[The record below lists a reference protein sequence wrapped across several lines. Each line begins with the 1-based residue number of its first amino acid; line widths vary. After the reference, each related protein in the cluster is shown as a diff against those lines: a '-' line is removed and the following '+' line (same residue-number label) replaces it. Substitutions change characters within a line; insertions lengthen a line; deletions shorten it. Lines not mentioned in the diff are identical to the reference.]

1 MYQFI
6 SSIVTGNDNDNMN
19 TYEILLVSHLSQA
32 LLTNVTRL
40 NQKKATKI
48 ENQKKKKANDF
59 SFEDETNDNNE
70 NKENKEKD
78 EEEEDMNKEYL
89 LQTEIIGAMNS
100 ILHTTSTDDDTR
112 VRVFNGLLP
121 SQTAFSSVH
130 LLDSFDSSSSSSSSS
145 LSSSAFSFSIS
156 KIMYYHHSINLLC
169 STLLGRESGRILQ
182 QTITRLPIRI
192 LTNALVNTF
201 NPHVLY
207 PLLHLFLLLHADRTG
222 NDEMVKLIFQKMHRI
237 TSWLY
242 NNIVSQ
248 TKQERQSNTSF
259 RSDMNSEDVTTY
271 RLEMMEDTSDL
282 VIVERTKCILFRVLV
297 PLLNLFTPFYDPL
310 NDPTFPMQSLP
321 LIESGDISVADAMRA
336 GSRLSSIATHLYD
349 ISNSKKWFSIRKEP
363 LNMEERKMLQCC
375 ATTTTF
381 GTKGKAKALSASV
394 RRKLSRVQ
402 SDRSGRTLNEM
413 VMEENQTIQHL
424 LLNPMEHFNNLMSR
438 YVNFSNKKKCC
449 GRIFWKN
456 FFCLHN
462 FLFTQFF
469 VSNLLFSTI
478 SIMLH
483 PVVVLLIFFFKSVR
497 CKMEPVRWVCLN

>member
-40 NQKKATKI
+40 NQKKTTKKK
-48 ENQKKKKANDF
+48 NQKKKKANDF
-59 SFEDETNDNNE
+59 SFEDETNDDNNE
-70 NKENKEKD
+70 NKDKENKEKD

-100 ILHTTSTDDDTR
+100 ILRTTSTDDDTR

-130 LLDSFDSSSSSSSSS
+130 LLDSFDSSSSSSSS

-207 PLLHLFLLLHADRTG
+207 PLLHLFLLLHADRLTG

-237 TSWLY
+237 TSWLH

-248 TKQERQSNTSF
+248 TKHDFLVPGSLREQERQSNTSF

-271 RLEMMEDTSDL
+271 RLEMMEDNSDL

-321 LIESGDISVADAMRA
+321 LIKSGDISVEDAMRA

-438 YVNFSNKKKCC
+438 YVNFFKKKNVAEEFF
-449 GRIFWKN
+449 GRIF
-456 FFCLHN
+456 FVYTIFCLHN
-462 FLFTQFF
+462 FLFLTCC
-469 VSNLLFSTI
+469 SLLF
-478 SIMLH
+478 
-483 PVVVLLIFFFKSVR
+483 LLCCILSLF
-497 CKMEPVRWVCLN
+497 C